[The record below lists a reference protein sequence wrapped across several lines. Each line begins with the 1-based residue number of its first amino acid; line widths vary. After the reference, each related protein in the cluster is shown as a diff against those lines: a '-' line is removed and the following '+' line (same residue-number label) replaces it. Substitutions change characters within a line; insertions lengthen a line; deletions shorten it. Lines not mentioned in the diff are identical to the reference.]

1 MLSRQAWE
9 KLIVIT
15 IITVLCSNT
24 PNTVRATV
32 VVIDP
37 TNLASNLQQ
46 VAQDVQLLAQMEQQ
60 VQNQLRML
68 ERWNFTH
75 LDQILAEMTR
85 LDGIFE
91 DAGSIYEDRDAEG
104 ALERQYPTSY
114 GDDARQ
120 QHEALEPQ
128 WEQRH
133 RDVLVENRRMQNE
146 IAQNVESVRERV
158 AEYVEHS
165 NAAPGVTAAMQAGNE
180 VAATL
185 TAQLQALQ
193 ALEVTEARA
202 ESEQY
207 AREQSEDAYAAQR
220 RAWVMR
226 DWQAPADPMPV
237 ESPFGN

>member
-1 MLSRQAWE
+1 MFSKPSRK
-9 KLIVIT
+9 KLVAA
-15 IITVLCSNT
+15 VVAAALGGSSDA
-24 PNTVRATV
+24 VRATV

-46 VAQDVQLLAQMEQQ
+46 VAQDIQLLAQMEQQ

-68 ERWNFTH
+68 ERWNFTR
-75 LDQILAEMTR
+75 LDQILAEMAR
-85 LDGIFE
+85 LDGIFR
-91 DAGSIYEDRDAEG
+91 DAGPTYEDRDAEG
-104 ALERQYPTSY
+104 ALERHYPTSY

-133 RDVLVENRRMQNE
+133 RDVLVENRRVQNE
-146 IAQNVESVRERV
+146 VAQSVEPTRQRV

-165 NAAPGVTAAMQAGNE
+165 NSAPGVTAAMQAGNE
-180 VAATL
+180 VVATL
-185 TAQLQALQ
+185 AGQLQALEV
-193 ALEVTEARA
+193 LEVTEARA